1 MIVLVC
7 GIQACASAGR
17 STEPPTVVSSEEAT
31 VMPHLRRVG
40 PESRDT
46 EVVLRF
52 GDRLEVT
59 PPARPGGWQVTGY
72 PADILRLDGS
82 AAAAP
87 SHTFDAIA
95 VGQGQLSLGPA

>member
-1 MIVLVC
+1 
-7 GIQACASAGR
+7 
-17 STEPPTVVSSEEAT
+17 
-31 VMPHLRRVG
+31 MPHLRRVG
-40 PESRDT
+40 PEGRNS

-59 PPARPGGWQVTGY
+59 PPSRPGGWQVTAY

-87 SHTFDAIA
+87 SHTFEA
-95 VGQGQLSLGPA
+95 VATGQGRISMAPAGPSPSVVDAFTMRLRVMRDNVQPPR